1 MSSSMVSILRK
12 SIVKP
17 SSPTPISLRTHSLS
31 YIDQALSHM
40 YIPFAFFFPKP
51 QQQTIT
57 NNISQAIQTSL
68 SKTLTAYYPYA
79 GFLRDNASVDC
90 NDTGVEFI
98 DARIHCPMSDV
109 LNDIENSQTIVFP
122 NELPW
127 RNSYEKLAVAQVS
140 RFECGGIA
148 ISASLCHKIGD
159 GFTASKF
166 INDWAATTRD
176 SNVKPY
182 AHFVRDSVIPPPE
195 NSPPLPTPVIL
206 AQTQHCRQK
215 RFFFSASKI
224 NSLKAMVAAKTGIQN
239 PTRTE
244 VVSAY
249 LYKCIVK
256 TREDSNTLR
265 PSQLFQYADI
275 RPLALPQRLA
285 PTSAG
290 NLLSTFCISTTHDDD
305 LDVARL
311 VADLRNRKQVLYGE
325 DMIKENELAL
335 EIYESTKGGQKP
347 YEGDGFDKYFFSS
360 ICNLPMYD
368 VDFGWGRPMHVSV
381 PMGPFKNFILLFGN
395 KSMGGV
401 DAWVTMEEDH
411 MAALEQNEELLQE
424 FTST

>member
-51 QQQTIT
+51 QQQTLT

-109 LNDIENSQTIVFP
+109 LNDVENSQTIVFP

-127 RNSYEKLAVAQVS
+127 RNSYDK
-140 RFECGGIA
+140 
-148 ISASLCHKIGD
+148 
-159 GFTASKF
+159 
-166 INDWAATTRD
+166 
-176 SNVKPY
+176 
-182 AHFVRDSVIPPPE
+182 DSVIPPPE

-256 TREDSNTLR
+256 TREDSDTLR

-285 PTSAG
+285 QTSAG
-290 NLLSTFCISTTHDDD
+290 NLLSTFCISTTHDED
-305 LDVARL
+305 LYVARL
-311 VADLRNRKQVLYGE
+311 VADLRKRKQGLYGE

-335 EIYESTKGGQKP
+335 EIYESSKGGQKP

-360 ICNLPMYD
+360 VCNLPMYD
-368 VDFGWGRPMHVSV
+368 VDFGWGRPVHVSV
-381 PMGPFKNFILLFGN
+381 PMGPFKNFIVLFGN

-401 DAWVTMEEDH
+401 DAWVTMEETH